1 MKKGSVRKEIPVAS
15 LTGKNNCEGCL
26 ISGKLDSV
34 FPSRTENV
42 LRLLK
47 IANTL
52 TDKESCGNWSMT
64 MFHPKDIEV
73 LKTLDSPE
81 QMTGTPE
88 TDPGN
93 STTISILGMTGEIG
107 DLIIVT
113 QGTRIPTEAITLI
126 GIIVTTDTEITEI
139 GTVIAEIGIDTE
151 KEIATAEETEK
162 GKEETTT
169 TEGTKSDRVRWLLL
183 PTRATWQVT
192 VVMVLT

>member
-1 MKKGSVRKEIPVAS
+1 
-15 LTGKNNCEGCL
+15 
-26 ISGKLDSV
+26 
-34 FPSRTENV
+34 
-42 LRLLK
+42 
-47 IANTL
+47 
-52 TDKESCGNWSMT
+52 
-64 MFHPKDIEV
+64 
-73 LKTLDSPE
+73 
-81 QMTGTPE
+81 
-88 TDPGN
+88 
-93 STTISILGMTGEIG
+93 MTGEIG